1 MRADAHP
8 SPILVSIVD
17 DDASV
22 RRALR
27 RMVESAGFAVATFG
41 SGSEVLEGEL
51 SGAAACLVMDVYLG
65 DMTGFEVQRHLAA
78 RGIDLPTIFITAH
91 DDAVTTERAR
101 QARAAAY
108 LLKPVEGD
116 VLVDAIS
123 AALAGRRG

>member
-8 SPILVSIVD
+8 SRILVSIVD

-65 DMTGFEVQRHLAA
+65 DMTGFEVQRRLAA

-91 DDAVTTERAR
+91 DDAVTSERAR
-101 QARAAAY
+101 QARASAY

-123 AALAGRRG
+123 AALAGRCG

>member
-1 MRADAHP
+1 MRAGAHP

-41 SGSEVLEGEL
+41 SGSEMLAGDL
-51 SGAAACLVMDVYLG
+51 PGAAHCLVMDVYLG
-65 DMTGFEVQRHLAA
+65 DMTGFELQRHLAA
-78 RGIDLPTIFITAH
+78 RGVELPTIFITAH
-91 DDAVTTERAR
+91 DDAVTSERAR

>member
-22 RRALR
+22 RRDLR

-51 SGAAACLVMDVYLG
+51 SRAAACLVMDVYLG

-91 DDAVTTERAR
+91 DDAVTFERAR
-101 QARAAAY
+101 QARVAAY

>member
-41 SGSEVLEGEL
+41 SGSEVLEGER
-51 SGAAACLVMDVYLG
+51 SGVAACFVMDVYLG

-91 DDAVTTERAR
+91 DDAVTSARAR